1 MQTMIINPEALGA
14 PSGYSTGILVE
25 PGGKL
30 LLLAGQIGWNAE
42 QQIVS
47 VDFVAQFDQAL
58 SNVIAV
64 VDQAGGT
71 AQNIVRLTIYVTD
84 KNEYA
89 TRRQEIGERYRKLMG
104 KHFPAMVLV
113 EVKGLLHDAAKVEIE
128 GTAVIY

>member
-14 PSGYSTGILVE
+14 PSGYSNGILVE

-30 LLLAGQIGWNAE
+30 LFIAGQIGWNAE

-47 VDFVAQFDQAL
+47 GDFVAQFDQAR
-58 SNVIAV
+58 
-64 VDQAGGT
+64 GT
-71 AQNIVRLTIYVTD
+71 SQNIVRLTIYVTD

-113 EVKGLLHDAAKVEIE
+113 
-128 GTAVIY
+128 